1 MNANIHTA
9 EVLPPRALLF
19 LGIVA
24 LHVVF
29 GWFLTS
35 GLMRTTMEL
44 LLPTRPIDIVPV
56 EEKKPPLE
64 KIPIEEPRFVR
75 EFAVPKP
82 EVFDIPD
89 VEEPVINTVIEEP
102 DDPRPIRETSST
114 AVAEPPIR
122 LIGHNVLPNADKF
135 YPPGKIRT
143 GEEGSAVVRACVNE
157 NGMLMDGA
165 PVVETSSGSADF
177 DRAAL
182 RVAREGK
189 YARSMRGDTPVPNC
203 HRFRV
208 VFSLH

>member
-35 GLMRTTMEL
+35 GLMTATMEL
-44 LLPTRPIDIVPV
+44 LLPTRPIDVIPIKETQPPPV
-56 EEKKPPLE
+56 KPVIDAPPLVD
-64 KIPIEEPRFVR
+64 PFV
-75 EFAVPKP
+75 VPKP
-82 EVFDIPD
+82 ERLDIP
-89 VEEPVINTVIEEP
+89 VIEDASELTTVIDETIDQP
-102 DDPRPIRETSST
+102 PVAPPIT
-114 AVAEPPIR
+114 VAEPPIR
-122 LIGHNVLPNADKF
+122 LIGHNVLPNADNF
-135 YPPGKIRT
+135 YPPEKIRAN
-143 GEEGSAVVRACVNE
+143 EEGAAVVRACVNE
-157 NGMLMDGA
+157 NGKLMDGA
-165 PVVETSSGSADF
+165 PVVETTSGSAAF